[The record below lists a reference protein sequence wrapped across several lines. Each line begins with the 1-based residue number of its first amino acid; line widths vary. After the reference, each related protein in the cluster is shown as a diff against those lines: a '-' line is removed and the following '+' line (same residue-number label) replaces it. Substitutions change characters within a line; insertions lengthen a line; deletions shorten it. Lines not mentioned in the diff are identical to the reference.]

1 MRREQKQ
8 IRSPFLSVGMVAL
21 VLGLLTLTIQAD
33 EKQAAPAK
41 KAEPPAVAV
50 KSQPV
55 FYPALTER
63 EKLIDSML
71 KRDTQAN
78 FPKVHLAETMV
89 YFSHLHNIPVLLQDK
104 YLEEAGVTREEII
117 DVNFKDQ
124 SLQNVLDYILEPLD
138 LTYVVDKEMVLITTK
153 ERAAQMFKT
162 RVYPVGDLCRTSLDG
177 YSALE
182 MVIRNARI
190 GAWKP
195 QTINQLPPGYGT
207 TGKDPWV
214 DTFQSKGGTISV
226 HEPSKS
232 LVISQTYHAHE
243 AIVKLLQDLRQAQAA
258 QKNSADRSADRSF

>member
-1 MRREQKQ
+1 MHREQKQ
-8 IRSPFLSVGMVAL
+8 IRSPFLFVGMVAL
-21 VLGLLTLTIQAD
+21 VLGFLTLTIQAD

-41 KAEPPAVAV
+41 KAELPKVAV

-71 KRDTQAN
+71 KRDTDAN
-78 FPKVHLAETMV
+78 FPKVPLYETIV
-89 YFSHLHNIPVLLQDK
+89 YFSELHNIPILLQDK
-104 YLEEAGVTREEII
+104 YLEEVGVTREEMI

-138 LTYVVDKEMVLITTK
+138 LTYVVDKEMVLVTTK
-153 ERAAQMFKT
+153 ERAARMFKT
-162 RVYPVGDLCRTSLDG
+162 RVYPVEDLCRSSPDG

-190 GAWKP
+190 GDWKP
-195 QTINQLPPGYGT
+195 RGMDKLTPIYGS
-207 TGKDPWV
+207 TGTESWV
-214 DTFQSKGGTISV
+214 DTFQFKGGTITV

-243 AIVKLLQDLRQAQAA
+243 AIVKLLQDLRNAQAA
-258 QKNSADRSADRSF
+258 QQNSADRSF